1 MFHATGHTIAYNMES
16 EPAGDQAKLLH
27 GQGPRK
33 QLTIDTQRSPIL
45 TIVNMDM
52 GFVMS
57 FVIKVHHLDHDSE
70 EPADFRHMDSK
81 FRRVVPSMPS
91 TTI

>member
-1 MFHATGHTIAYNMES
+1 MIPRPVELILMES

-45 TIVNMDM
+45 TIANMNM
-52 GFVMS
+52 GFVML
-57 FVIKVHHLDHDSE
+57 FVIKVHHLDHDAE
-70 EPADFRHMDSK
+70 EPADLRHMDSK
-81 FRRVVPSMPS
+81 FRRVVLSIPSS
-91 TTI
+91 TI